1 MFASNGAIDSYQ
13 IETDIFEGPLDLLL
27 DLIQKA
33 ELDIT
38 AVSLAKVTD
47 QFLLYINHHKEIS
60 ADNLSEFLI
69 IAAKLI
75 QIKSEALLPRPP
87 LRDDVEENLGEKLA
101 QQLRLYREIKDTAI
115 WLNNRTDQQLR
126 SFLRLSNNYQVN
138 VKLDMGDLT
147 INDLVDSLESI
158 YLEEEEIKELGTV
171 ISIPRV
177 TIRKKVQTIINL
189 LTEEKT
195 INFSK
200 VLNGNNSRFN
210 VIIVFLAVLELIK
223 QEYITTNQL
232 SLFSDIEI
240 EATSKINLSNEFEM
254 TLED

>member
-232 SLFSDIEI
+232 NLFSDIEI

>member
-1 MFASNGAIDSYQ
+1 MFASDGAIDSYQ

-101 QQLRLYREIKDTAI
+101 QQLRLYRQIKETAL

>member
-1 MFASNGAIDSYQ
+1 MFASGGTTDSYQ
-13 IETDIFEGPLDLLL
+13 IETEIFEGPLDLLL

-223 QEYITTNQL
+223 QEYITTNQS

>member
-1 MFASNGAIDSYQ
+1 MFASDGAIDSYQ

>member
-1 MFASNGAIDSYQ
+1 
-13 IETDIFEGPLDLLL
+13 
-27 DLIQKA
+27 
-33 ELDIT
+33 
-38 AVSLAKVTD
+38 
-47 QFLLYINHHKEIS
+47 
-60 ADNLSEFLI
+60 
-69 IAAKLI
+69 
-75 QIKSEALLPRPP
+75 
-87 LRDDVEENLGEKLA
+87 
-101 QQLRLYREIKDTAI
+101 
-115 WLNNRTDQQLR
+115 
-126 SFLRLSNNYQVN
+126 
-138 VKLDMGDLT
+138 
-147 INDLVDSLESI
+147 LESI

-240 EATSKINLSNEFEM
+240 EATSKINISNEFEM

>member
-1 MFASNGAIDSYQ
+1 MFASDGAIDSYQ

-87 LRDDVEENLGEKLA
+87 SRDDVEENLGEKLA

>member
-1 MFASNGAIDSYQ
+1 MFASDGAIDSYQ

-223 QEYITTNQL
+223 QEYITTNQS